1 MLNLQTFL
9 KQLEKMKGK
18 CWIYRRIRRTS
29 PLLPITKCDDE
40 MWALPPSYSNYN
52 KHFHPFLKKEIC
64 ERDERIPLFLAGQKK
79 TRKDVL
85 KLITH
90 MKFISNFREI
100 EIMAYYFSMNHFIP
114 RWSHT
119 AWLESE
125 IKNTACL
132 YWVTV
137 YIFLV
142 TPWTLIE

>member
-1 MLNLQTFL
+1 MIIYYSLLCVF
-9 KQLEKMKGK
+9 MHK
-18 CWIYRRIRRTS
+18 CWMYSRRTS

-40 MWALPPSYSNYN
+40 MWALPPSYSYYN

-64 ERDERIPLFLAGQKK
+64 EIPLFLAGQKK
-79 TRKDVL
+79 KRKDVL

-100 EIMAYYFSMNHFIP
+100 EMSIGLFFSMDHFIP

-125 IKNTACL
+125 IENTACL